1 MLKDTR
7 YLGLYIVI
15 LLMLSAC
22 SSTDLSKMIPES
34 PGQKIKITQGYQHT
48 STLPSDK
55 RLLHALKKR
64 NLVISDTGQVLPFF
78 EEVCNAQLYHRLL
91 PNTLMPSFVGKH
103 RDLLSGFYLELNIA
117 DNNWFLIKSQTNKDS
132 KEVLSSVV
140 SKLMTR
146 LNEQDLIILKA
157 PENTP
162 KSALV
167 NLESYAKQLFTNN
180 RTQLITSTKPKIK
193 GLERALIVG
202 NDVLADCSKNA
213 DFITKA
219 QTKYTPTDSLVELVL
234 SLPSNAD
241 FNQLTHQ
248 KVLMSQGQYLTNDD
262 KTVSYSAYLKGINRD
277 SCQTMSHLNPDYI
290 YCFERKQDASDS
302 ISDGPFILKKKSK
315 K

>member
-1 MLKDTR
+1 MLKNTR
-7 YLGLYIVI
+7 YLGLYVVI

-22 SSTDLSKMIPES
+22 SSTDPREMIPKVYK
-34 PGQKIKITQGYQHT
+34 QKIKIQQGYQHS
-48 STLPSDK
+48 STLPSDQ
-55 RLLHALKKR
+55 RLLHALKQR
-64 NLVISDTGQVLPFF
+64 NLVISDTGQVLPMFAGL
-78 EEVCNAQLYHRLL
+78 CNAQLYYRVSS
-91 PNTLMPSFVGKH
+91 NTVMPSFVGKH
-103 RDLLSGFYLELNIA
+103 RDLLSGFYLELNTA

-132 KEVLSSVV
+132 KEMLSGVV
-140 SKLMTR
+140 SKLKTR
-146 LNEQDLIILKA
+146 LNEQDLIILKV

-162 KSALV
+162 QSALV

-180 RTQLITSTKPKIK
+180 RTQLITSIKPKIK

-219 QTKYTPTDSLVELVL
+219 QTEYTPTDSLAELVL

-248 KVLMSQGQYLTNDD
+248 KVLMSQGQYLTIDA
-262 KTVSYSAYLKGINRD
+262 KTVNYSAYLKGINRD

-290 YCFERKQDASDS
+290 YCFERKQDASDL
-302 ISDGPFILKKKSK
+302 ISDGPFIIEKKSK